1 MARLTRAQDAA
12 KASSQAIGNQRFERS
27 HQNNAWHY
35 LCSPPSRQHQTPPP
49 PPQVPQPTAPPPHR
63 PTAPPPHRPTAHRS
77 PLTAHRSPLTAPP
90 PHRSPPHLF
99 NHAAQ
104 FFESSHR
111 DGGSIQTMKTSSIAL
126 LPLVVLGFACSAMA
140 QAPAETILPAI
151 IPASPTHVKAE
162 HASATPSAAAPAPA
176 MAQAPVETILPAIIP
191 TSSTRVKAENL
202 TPTRPAASPPYAT
215 DFSELSSP
223 RRAETVTYYLPGG
236 AVSPRSGIRTYPGIT
251 AAQITY
257 GSTRAG
263 SGIPP
268 GSTAARLV
276 GSNGSRASRPS
287 TKARTVSSR

>member
-1 MARLTRAQDAA
+1 MLPKHRPKPLET
-12 KASSQAIGNQRFERS
+12 KGLNEVIKIMPGIIG
-27 HQNNAWHY
+27 A
-35 LCSPPSRQHQTPPP
+35 
-49 PPQVPQPTAPPPHR
+49 APPPR
-63 PTAPPPHRPTAHRS
+63 ASIKILPRLRRFPNPPPTAHRS
-77 PLTAHRSPLTAPP
+77 PLTAHR
-90 PHRSPPHLF
+90 PHLF

-111 DGGSIQTMKTSSIAL
+111 DGSSIQTMKTSSIAL

-151 IPASPTHVKAE
+151 IPASPTRVKAE

-176 MAQAPVETILPAIIP
+176 MAQAPTETILPAIIP
-191 TSSTRVKAENL
+191 ASPTRVKAENL

-215 DFSELSSP
+215 DFAELSSP
-223 RRAETVTYYLPGG
+223 RRAETVTYYLPVG